1 MDVRIEVVAAECVAF
16 IASPKVGTIKVVS
29 EVVTLLSVFTT
40 SILRSLT
47 AFGRSSISAVAP
59 DFSFYG
65 GAAVG

>member
-1 MDVRIEVVAAECVAF
+1 MDARIEVVAAECVAF
-16 IASPKVGTIKVVS
+16 MASPKVKTVKVIS
-29 EVVTLLSVFTT
+29 GVVTLLSTFTT

-59 DFSFYG
+59 DFSING